1 MTVRKE
7 PKSSS
12 TLAELFA
19 WIDDFHARSEHF
31 DDATP
36 ARVWDLLLRALG
48 LRTVLA
54 EEGANPGFR
63 EQATKNLRCF
73 IHELMEWDAKAQ
85 AGSRRRGLTKA

>member
-7 PKSSS
+7 PQSPS

-19 WIDDFHARSEHF
+19 WIEDFHARSEHF
-31 DDATP
+31 DHATP
-36 ARVWDLLLRALG
+36 TMVWDLLLRALG

-63 EQATKNLRCF
+63 EEATKNLRRF
-73 IHELMEWDAKAQ
+73 IQELMEWDAKVRAI
-85 AGSRRRGLTKA
+85 SRR

>member
-1 MTVRKE
+1 MTARKQT
-7 PKSSS
+7 KSLP

-54 EEGANPGFR
+54 EEGVNPGFR
-63 EQATKNLRCF
+63 EEATKNLRRF
-73 IHELMEWDAKAQ
+73 IQELMEWDAKAQ
-85 AGSRRRGLTKA
+85 AMSRR